1 MTDSRT
7 KPFEMRGARD
17 AMANGVTPHRE
28 TGGRPSRMPSMRTP
42 GWPSIFA
49 KTLVEN
55 VCKYVLKE
63 HSIETKDTDDLPK
76 LFRSVTNQLSFLP
89 KTASSEASVRRS
101 LGQTLSGLHTA
112 VQGIC
117 QLRNECG
124 FASHG
129 SADARPALEKTQA
142 LLAAEASDTI
152 VGFLYRVHDAERTAA
167 AAPDLALSDNPLFNA
182 YLDEENGMLE
192 VGRCGVS
199 AKCGVVHF
207 GTGNVSH
214 LSRRVR
220 QQPRSRHIR

>member
-1 MTDSRT
+1 
-7 KPFEMRGARD
+7 
-17 AMANGVTPHRE
+17 MAKGLPHTERQVE
-28 TGGRPSRMPSMRTP
+28 AIENAVDENP
-42 GWPSIFA
+42 GLAFDLA

-192 VGRCGVS
+192 VGDAEFLPS
-199 AKCGVVHF
+199 AVLFTLEPATYRIYLAEFDNSPDPATF
-207 GTGNVSH
+207 GS
-214 LSRRVR
+214 
-220 QQPRSRHIR
+220 